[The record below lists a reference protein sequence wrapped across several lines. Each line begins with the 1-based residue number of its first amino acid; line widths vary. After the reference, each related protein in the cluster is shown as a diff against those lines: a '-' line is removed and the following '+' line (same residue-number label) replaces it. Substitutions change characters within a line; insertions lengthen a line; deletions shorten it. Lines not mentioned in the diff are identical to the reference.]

1 MTPDT
6 LESKVVRVETRQE
19 EHARLLALT
28 VPLVGQVA
36 VHDQKLDDVKDDV
49 TEGFNS
55 VRAEMTEFKKD
66 VRAELAEIKRD
77 EKTKARERRAIYSGL
92 MLASF
97 GLVGTFVLQLLQG
110 SGHG

>member
-1 MTPDT
+1 MTPET

-36 VHDQKLDDVKDDV
+36 VQEQRIDDIKDDV
-49 TEGFNS
+49 TQGFNG
-55 VRAEMTEFKKD
+55 VRAEIAEFKKET
-66 VRAELAEIKRD
+66 RTELAEIKRD
-77 EKTKARERRAIYSGL
+77 EKTKARERRALYSGML
-92 MLASF
+92 LASF

-110 SGHG
+110 GPH